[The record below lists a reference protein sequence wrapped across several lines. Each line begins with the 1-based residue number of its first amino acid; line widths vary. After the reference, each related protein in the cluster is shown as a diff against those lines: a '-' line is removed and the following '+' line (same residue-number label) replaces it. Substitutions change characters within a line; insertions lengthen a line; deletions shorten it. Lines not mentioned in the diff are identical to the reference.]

1 MADTSQPTVFDYAS
15 PTTWR
20 IKFARIPKV
29 EWFCTNVNIP
39 GITLGEASYPT
50 PMTDIGITGDKLTFE
65 TLTMTFL
72 VDEEL
77 QNYRQIWDWL
87 VGIGF
92 PESRTQF
99 TTFRSSTSNTSNTG
113 AGGNTDIG
121 KVGAT
126 TADRPFY
133 SDATLTILSNKNNP
147 IVEVRFSDMFPV
159 SLSGLD
165 YTQQVGDVEYLTAT
179 VDFRYK
185 LYEIVTL

>member
-1 MADTSQPTVFDYAS
+1 MNSQQQKWYDKPISKTILVTIALTWMLPYFGFVFSSFRPGDSIKRTSWWNSIV
-15 PTTWR
+15 
-20 IKFARIPKV
+20 
-29 EWFCTNVNIP
+29 
-39 GITLGEASYPT
+39 
-50 PMTDIGITGDKLTFE
+50 TGDFIRE
-65 TLTMTFL
+65 FTL
-72 VDEEL
+72 E
-77 QNYRQIWDWL
+77 NYTEIHNWL
-87 VGIGF
+87 IGIGF
-92 PESRTQF
+92 PENRTQF

-126 TADRPFY
+126 IADRPFY